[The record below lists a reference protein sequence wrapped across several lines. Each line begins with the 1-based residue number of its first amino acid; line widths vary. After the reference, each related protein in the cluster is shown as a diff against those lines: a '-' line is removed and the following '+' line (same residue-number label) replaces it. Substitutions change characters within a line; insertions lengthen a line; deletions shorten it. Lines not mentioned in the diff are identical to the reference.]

1 MIIHVAR
8 KQTTSIKKERM
19 IMYMN
24 MNMTAEQINY
34 MFEANANI
42 GNAIIRAFKK
52 YWAENAEII
61 CAGLA
66 AMSGQYYV
74 PSSRK

>member
-1 MIIHVAR
+1 
-8 KQTTSIKKERM
+8 
-19 IMYMN
+19 MYMN
-24 MNMTAEQINY
+24 LTAEQIDY
-34 MFEANANI
+34 MYEANAKI
-42 GNAIIRAFKK
+42 GSTIINAFKK
-52 YWAENAEII
+52 YFTENSEII

>member
-8 KQTTSIKKERM
+8 IQTISTKKERM
-19 IMYMN
+19 IMY

-52 YWAENAEII
+52 YWAENAEMI

-74 PSSRK
+74 PSTRK

>member
-8 KQTTSIKKERM
+8 KQTTSTKKERM
-19 IMYMN
+19 IMY

>member
-1 MIIHVAR
+1 
-8 KQTTSIKKERM
+8 
-19 IMYMN
+19 MY
-24 MNMTAEQINY
+24 MNMTAEQMND

-42 GNAIIRAFKK
+42 GNAVIRAFKK
-52 YWAENAEII
+52 YWAENAEMI

-74 PSSRK
+74 PSTRK

>member
-1 MIIHVAR
+1 MIIYVAR
-8 KQTTSIKKERM
+8 KQTTSTKKERM
-19 IMYMN
+19 IMY

>member
-1 MIIHVAR
+1 MIIHVAWI
-8 KQTTSIKKERM
+8 QTTSTKKERM
-19 IMYMN
+19 IMY

-52 YWAENAEII
+52 YWAENAEMI

>member
-1 MIIHVAR
+1 
-8 KQTTSIKKERM
+8 
-19 IMYMN
+19 MY
-24 MNMTAEQINY
+24 MNMTAEQMNY

-42 GNAIIRAFKK
+42 GNAIINAFKK
-52 YWAENAEII
+52 YWEENAEMI

-74 PSSRK
+74 PSLRK

>member
-1 MIIHVAR
+1 
-8 KQTTSIKKERM
+8 
-19 IMYMN
+19 MY

-42 GNAIIRAFKK
+42 GNAIICAFKK
-52 YWAENAEII
+52 YWAENAEMI

>member
-8 KQTTSIKKERM
+8 IQTTSTKKERM
-19 IMYMN
+19 IMY

-52 YWAENAEII
+52 YWAENAEMI

-66 AMSGQYYV
+66 AMSGQYYI

>member
-8 KQTTSIKKERM
+8 KQTTSTKKERM

>member
-8 KQTTSIKKERM
+8 KQTTSTKKERM
-19 IMYMN
+19 IMY

-52 YWAENAEII
+52 YWAENAEMI

>member
-8 KQTTSIKKERM
+8 KQTTSTKKERM
-19 IMYMN
+19 NMN

>member
-8 KQTTSIKKERM
+8 IQTTSTKKERM
-19 IMYMN
+19 IMY

>member
-1 MIIHVAR
+1 
-8 KQTTSIKKERM
+8 
-19 IMYMN
+19 MY

-52 YWAENAEII
+52 YWTENAEMI

>member
-8 KQTTSIKKERM
+8 KQTTSTKKERM
-19 IMYMN
+19 IMY

-42 GNAIIRAFKK
+42 GNAIISAFKK

>member
-8 KQTTSIKKERM
+8 IQTTSTKKERM
-19 IMYMN
+19 IMY

-52 YWAENAEII
+52 YWAENAEMI

>member
-1 MIIHVAR
+1 
-8 KQTTSIKKERM
+8 
-19 IMYMN
+19 MY

-52 YWAENAEII
+52 YWAENAEMI

-74 PSSRK
+74 PSLRK

>member
-1 MIIHVAR
+1 
-8 KQTTSIKKERM
+8 M
-19 IMYMN
+19 IMYMNMN

>member
-1 MIIHVAR
+1 
-8 KQTTSIKKERM
+8 
-19 IMYMN
+19 MYMN
-24 MNMTAEQINY
+24 MTVEQMNY
-34 MFEANANI
+34 MFEANASI

-52 YWAENAEII
+52 YWEENAEMI

-74 PSSRK
+74 PYIRK

>member
-1 MIIHVAR
+1 MIIRVAR
-8 KQTTSIKKERM
+8 IQTTSTKKERM
-19 IMYMN
+19 IMY

-52 YWAENAEII
+52 YWAENAEMI